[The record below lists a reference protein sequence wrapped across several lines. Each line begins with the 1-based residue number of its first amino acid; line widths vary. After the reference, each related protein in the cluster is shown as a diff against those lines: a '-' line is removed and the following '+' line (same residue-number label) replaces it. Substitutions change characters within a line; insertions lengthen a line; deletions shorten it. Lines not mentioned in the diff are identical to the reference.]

1 MRTNEFELHFGYA
14 FPESDFFRNQTI
26 CMSFDGNQESFVDE
40 RWQKEACQTKY
51 NIVEEDM
58 A

>member
-1 MRTNEFELHFGYA
+1 
-14 FPESDFFRNQTI
+14 
-26 CMSFDGNQESFVDE
+26 MSFDGNQESFVDE

>member
-1 MRTNEFELHFGYA
+1 
-14 FPESDFFRNQTI
+14 
-26 CMSFDGNQESFVDE
+26 MSFDGNQESFVDE
-40 RWQKEACQTKY
+40 RWQKEECQTKY